1 MFVRANKMAEITVNI
16 NEEEIQ
22 KLVTQQIADAMTSEY
37 GSTVR
42 DTKYGVRKGVEM
54 AVKNYIYSNKDD
66 IVERCVERAADGLVR
81 KGLPKLLEAMGKEMT
96 V

>member
-1 MFVRANKMAEITVNI
+1 MAEITVTINI
-16 NEEEIQ
+16 DEKEIQ

-54 AVKNYIYSNKDD
+54 AVKNTFTAIRTTSLRGAWNELRTGWFARGYLSCLRRW
-66 IVERCVERAADGLVR
+66 ERR
-81 KGLPKLLEAMGKEMT
+81 
-96 V
+96 